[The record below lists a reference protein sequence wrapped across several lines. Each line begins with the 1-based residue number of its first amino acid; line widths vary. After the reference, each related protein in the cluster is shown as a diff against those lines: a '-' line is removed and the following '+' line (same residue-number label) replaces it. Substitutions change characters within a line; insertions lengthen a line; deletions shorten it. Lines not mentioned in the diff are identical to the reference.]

1 MRKEGRAWIIMVLL
15 VLVLIGLLVV
25 YLVAKGEKG
34 VDEGDEDK
42 IVSGGEGEG
51 EGEGETEGET
61 EGESDSIGDVVSEL
75 PPGEFPQDLFG

>member
-1 MRKEGRAWIIMVLL
+1 MRKDGKAWIIVGLL

-34 VDEGDEDK
+34 GDEGDEDK
-42 IVSGGEGEG
+42 IVSVGEG
-51 EGEGETEGET
+51 EGET